1 MPAPP
6 LVSCHE
12 CDLLQRETPLP
23 RGGIARCRRCGAELY
38 RSHPDSL
45 ERTLAITLA
54 ALVLF
59 AIANAYPIV
68 GLEVQGNR
76 TAATLFGAVRAL
88 WGQGAEAVAGL
99 VFVTTIVVPLLEMSI
114 TLLILVPLRLGGA
127 APATGLLL
135 RIVQAVRPWGLVE
148 VFILGVLVS
157 LVKLAHQATV
167 IPGIALWSFA
177 GLMLLF
183 AAAAASFDPREVWK
197 RLGPPAPESAP

>member
-1 MPAPP
+1 MPVPP

-12 CDLLQRETPLP
+12 CDLLQREAVLP

-38 RSHPDSL
+38 RSHPDSID
-45 ERTLAITLA
+45 RTLAITLA
-54 ALVLF
+54 AVMLF

-135 RIVQAVRPWGLVE
+135 RIVQAVRPWGMVE

-183 AAAAASFDPREVWK
+183 AAAAASFDPREVWL
-197 RLGPPAPESAP
+197 RIAQSSPRASS

>member
-1 MPAPP
+1 MPVPP

-12 CDLLQRETPLP
+12 CDLLQREAVLP

-45 ERTLAITLA
+45 DRTLAITLA
-54 ALVLF
+54 AVMLF

-88 WGQGAEAVAGL
+88 WDQGAEAVAGL

-114 TLLILVPLRLGGA
+114 TLLILVPLRFGGA

-135 RIVQAVRPWGLVE
+135 RIVQAVRPWGMVE

>member
-1 MPAPP
+1 MTALH

-12 CDLLQRETPLP
+12 CDLLQREAVLP

-45 ERTLAITLA
+45 DRTLAVTLA
-54 ALVLF
+54 AVMLF

-88 WGQGAEAVAGL
+88 WDQGAEAVAVL
-99 VFVTTIVVPLLEMSI
+99 VFVTTIVVPLLEMGI

-135 RIVQAVRPWGLVE
+135 RIVQAVRPWGMVE

-183 AAAAASFDPREVWK
+183 AAAAASFDPREVWM
-197 RLGPPAPESAP
+197 RIAQSSPRASS

>member
-1 MPAPP
+1 MTALH

-12 CDLLQRETPLP
+12 CDLLQREAVLP

-45 ERTLAITLA
+45 DRTLAITLA
-54 ALVLF
+54 AVMLF

-88 WGQGAEAVAGL
+88 WDQGAEAVAVL
-99 VFVTTIVVPLLEMSI
+99 VFVTTIVVPLLEMGI

-135 RIVQAVRPWGLVE
+135 RIVQAVRPWGMVE

-183 AAAAASFDPREVWK
+183 AAAAASFDPREVWM
-197 RLGPPAPESAP
+197 RIAQSSPRASS

>member
-1 MPAPP
+1 M
-6 LVSCHE
+6 
-12 CDLLQRETPLP
+12 
-23 RGGIARCRRCGAELY
+23 
-38 RSHPDSL
+38 
-45 ERTLAITLA
+45 
-54 ALVLF
+54 LF

-88 WGQGAEAVAGL
+88 WDQGAEAVAGL

-135 RIVQAVRPWGLVE
+135 RIVQAVRPWGMVE

-183 AAAAASFDPREVWK
+183 AAAAASFDPREVWL
-197 RLGPPAPESAP
+197 RIAQSSPRASS

>member
-6 LVSCHE
+6 LVSCPE

-135 RIVQAVRPWGLVE
+135 RIVQAVRPWGMVE

>member
-1 MPAPP
+1 MTALH

-12 CDLLQRETPLP
+12 CDLLQREAVLP

-45 ERTLAITLA
+45 DRTLAVTLA
-54 ALVLF
+54 AVMLF

-76 TAATLFGAVRAL
+76 TAASLFGAVRAL
-88 WGQGAEAVAGL
+88 WDQGAEAVAVL
-99 VFVTTIVVPLLEMSI
+99 VFVTTIVVPLLEMGI

-135 RIVQAVRPWGLVE
+135 RIVQAVRPWGMVE

-183 AAAAASFDPREVWK
+183 AAAAASFDPREVWM
-197 RLGPPAPESAP
+197 RIAQSSPRASS

>member
-1 MPAPP
+1 MTAVH

-12 CDLLQRETPLP
+12 CDLLQREAVLP

-38 RSHPDSL
+38 RSHPDSID
-45 ERTLAITLA
+45 RTLAITLA
-54 ALVLF
+54 AAMLF

-88 WGQGAEAVAGL
+88 WDQGAEAVAGL

-114 TLLILVPLRLGGA
+114 TLLILVPMRFGGT

-135 RIVQAVRPWGLVE
+135 RIVQAVRPWGMVE

-183 AAAAASFDPREVWK
+183 AAAAASFDPREIWM
-197 RLGPPAPESAP
+197 RMDQSSPRASS